1 MLCNNKNFMFQKC
14 IARTLCIERK
24 SYIVQKAL
32 PKSHIFFK
40 SAVNEE
46 NYGRAK
52 NVSTLIISVY
62 LPKDPLTI
70 HYNDQELMETLGV
83 IQNVLETNFASQV
96 ILT

>member
-52 NVSTLIISVY
+52 NDSTLII
-62 LPKDPLTI
+62 I